1 MDPAKFKEQMSSL
14 NYGNVM
20 AAAARDYAKVR
31 VVADF
36 FNTLRLKIMSIVN
49 ICLIE
54 KKCIRL
60 GHSLHVL
67 AQRVQLNITFLH
79 AHA

>member
-36 FNTLRLKIMSIVN
+36 FLNSPYKNNEHCEHMSDREEVYTTRL
-49 ICLIE
+49 
-54 KKCIRL
+54 
-60 GHSLHVL
+60 
-67 AQRVQLNITFLH
+67 
-79 AHA
+79 